1 MLKRIALAVMA
12 SSLLFA
18 CGGEESSDDDE
29 CVLDEA
35 AVCAG
40 KQCGNV
46 SAQDSCGEMK
56 TVSCGTCVDGT
67 TCQANM
73 CISDTQPTCELS
85 DEEKAA
91 KCADKCGTISV
102 MDHCETIIDLDCGT
116 DICGD
121 GQVCHATENR
131 CMDESECA
139 LSDEDALAYC
149 YGNICGAAQIQ
160 DHCGNI
166 DYIDCADASAP
177 IDPLK
182 DFEIAKDET
191 GNYVGDIWG
200 WDEAGQYYALLF
212 EGPMPEDPEAS
223 MSDYFTALIFSKD
236 ITPGT
241 YDLSPIHIEGNSWV
255 CGGEVCLLIAHNA
268 MNGYYYSAVTGSVT
282 ISDGLV
288 SANIENARLG
298 DIDSSD
304 CYSTEIDFTIIREGD
319 DCSEIDPLKDFEI
332 AKDENGNYVSDIW
345 GWDEAEQYYAFL
357 AEGPMVDGE
366 DMSPYFAGVIIKS
379 TLDYGT
385 YDLTPATLTEDS
397 FECTGDAC
405 LLIASNADD
414 YYYYTATAGT
424 VTISENGDS
433 GLMFS
438 VTADGFSDMLN
449 PFCLIPGASFNIVY
463 ESAPVDC
470 SSLGNPM
477 DAFTADENG
486 EYTGSIETDSDD
498 ASWSIVYLEGID
510 ADENIVIFR
519 LSYKNAVST
528 DTAITVGAFDDN
540 GDCHE
545 DACANIVGV
554 VLDDAGDVLGQ
565 SYWYDVTS
573 ESASLTIAEGH
584 VKFTLTSPGFV
595 EYYTDCPL
603 TLESIVINIPT
614 TPAE

>member
-46 SAQDSCGEMK
+46 STQDSCGEMK
-56 TVSCGTCVDGT
+56 TVSCGTCADGT

-139 LSDEDALAYC
+139 MSDEDALAYC

-241 YDLSPIHIEGNSWV
+241 YDLSPIHIEGNSWA

-304 CYSTEIDFTIIREGD
+304 CYSTGIDFTIIREGD

-345 GWDEAEQYYAFL
+345 GWDEAGQYYAFL

-385 YDLTPATLTEDS
+385 YDLTPATLTENF

-477 DAFTADENG
+477 DAFTADEHG
-486 EYTGSIETDSDD
+486 EYTGEIDDWDSRTGHKTVFMEGTADGVDASFYIIYKDSLTAGTYTVSATNDD
-498 ASWSIVYLEGID
+498 AECESDVCAIIIGVASEQAVY
-510 ADENIVIFR
+510 
-519 LSYKNAVST
+519 Y
-528 DTAITVGAFDDN
+528 
-540 GDCHE
+540 
-545 DACANIVGV
+545 
-554 VLDDAGDVLGQ
+554 
-565 SYWYDVTS
+565 YDPS
-573 ESASLTIAEGH
+573 NPAASLTIGEGLT
-584 VKFTLTSPGFV
+584 KFTLTSPGFV